1 MESGWRAVLSDR
13 IFVLLVLI
21 QGFIYGA
28 LFSYISG
35 SSFMFQNVYGL
46 SDQMYSLLY
55 GINGIGI
62 IVTAELSGILSR
74 RLSLVQQLGSG
85 LVIGFIGSVLVML
98 SGIRNSIALAIIG
111 LFLVV
116 ATLGIVNSVV
126 TTLAMDRQGEH
137 AGVASSILGIGM
149 YSIGI
154 ICTPLSGY
162 HGQSYLSSTSV
173 TDLLCEIGALG
184 VYRVMETRSETM
196 SADGLA
202 FCFFC
207 LF

>member
-1 MESGWRAVLSDR
+1 
-13 IFVLLVLI
+13 
-21 QGFIYGA
+21 
-28 LFSYISG
+28 
-35 SSFMFQNVYGL
+35 MFQNVYGL

-154 ICTPLSGY
+154 ICTPLVGIMGR
-162 HGQSYLSSTSV
+162 HTYLP
-173 TDLLCEIGALG
+173 LALLIFLCEIGALG
-184 VYRVMETRSETM
+184 VYRVMKQEARP
-196 SADGLA
+196 
-202 FCFFC
+202 
-207 LF
+207 

>member
-1 MESGWRAVLSDR
+1 MKLFPAHHAGFVCCRKRTLAEVRREYIAGDDEFNAIANAAR
-13 IFVLLVLI
+13 INGLRL
-21 QGFIYGA
+21 
-28 LFSYISG
+28 
-35 SSFMFQNVYGL
+35 FQNVYGL

-154 ICTPLSGY
+154 ICTPLVGIMGS
-162 HGQSYLSSTSV
+162 HTYLP
-173 TDLLCEIGALG
+173 LALLIFLCEIGALG
-184 VYRVMETRSETM
+184 VYRVMKQEARP
-196 SADGLA
+196 
-202 FCFFC
+202 
-207 LF
+207 